1 MARPCAWSTCRNP
14 VADDLLERVALVARV
29 AHRLPQVKADL
40 VVKADL
46 ARKALAVPAVL
57 VCPAVLAQRQ
67 VLLLQPPR
75 QRVAPAR
82 ANLWPCP
89 APTLA

>member
-14 VADDLLERVALVARV
+14 VADDLLERVALV

-75 QRVAPAR
+75 QRVVSAR